1 MNIRPLHDY
10 VIVQRSEAETMSRG
24 GVVIPG
30 SAAEKP
36 GQGRV
41 IAASRIKTEKG
52 GKVTPMTVKTGNL
65 VLFGKSAG
73 TEIEFEGE
81 KLIVMHESDIMAVIE
96 S

>member
-1 MNIRPLHDY
+1 MKIRPLHDY
-10 VIVQRSEAETMSRG
+10 VIVQRNVAETISKG

-30 SAAEKP
+30 TAAEKP
-36 GQGRV
+36 VQGKVLAAGRV
-41 IAASRIKTEKG
+41 KTEKG
-52 GKVTPMTVKTGNL
+52 GNVIPMSVKPGNL

-81 KLIVMHESDIMAVIE
+81 TLIVMHESEIMAVIE